1 METSSKIIEKLIE
14 IYGEKIKLREGNYYF
29 YTHYQYSLP
38 IPLEIKDNC
47 VEFHSSDILDYVSGR
62 VVRMLCNKYGIIEKD
77 DYKNHC
83 YMVIDTLDEIA
94 IKAKVGKFLT
104 AVMSAYIFNENID
117 IIEIYKNDEEFI
129 MDRYGKIKTDMNK
142 VKGYLLENKWTQ
154 NIKDIE
160 KGFEVETV
168 LADEKGKPFKVL
180 VTDEDTGVYV
190 STNHNY
196 KKLLKMKDA
205 ESVLG
210 YFKCE
215 FFEELNRFECQLKL
229 EDSVEYFIEFI
240 ITILLIAENI
250 PAFQVTI
257 ESGEYN

>member
-1 METSSKIIEKLIE
+1 MIGSAIINKLTNIYTKQIE
-14 IYGEKIKLREGNYYF
+14 YREGDYYF
-29 YTHYQYSLP
+29 YAHYQDLLP

-62 VVRMLCNKYGIIEKD
+62 VVRMLCNKYGILEKD

-83 YMVIDTLDEIA
+83 YIVVDTLDEIA

-104 AVMSAYIFNENID
+104 AVMSAYIFNERKE
-117 IIEIYKNDEEFI
+117 IIETYKNEEEFI
-129 MDRYGKIKTDMNK
+129 MSRYSKISLDMNK
-142 VKGYLLENKWTQ
+142 VKNYLSENYWAQ

-196 KKLLKMKDA
+196 KKLLKMKDI

-210 YFKCE
+210 YFYCE
-215 FFEELNRFECQLKL
+215 YYEKFNRFECQLLSANEIKI
-229 EDSVEYFIEFI
+229 YIEFI
-240 ITILLIAENI
+240 ISVLLIAENI
-250 PAFQVTI
+250 PAFQVAI
-257 ESGEYN
+257 ECEE

>member
-1 METSSKIIEKLIE
+1 MIGSAIINKLKE
-14 IYGEKIKLREGNYYF
+14 IYSKQIEYREGNYYF
-29 YTHYQYSLP
+29 YVHYQYLLP

-47 VEFHSSDILDYVSGR
+47 VEFHSSDLLDYVSAS
-62 VVRMLCNKYGIIEKD
+62 VVRMLCNKYGILED
-77 DYKNHC
+77 NDYKNHC
-83 YMVIDTLDEIA
+83 YIVIDTLDEIA

-104 AVMSAYIFNENID
+104 AVMSAYIFNENIE

-142 VKGYLLENKWTQ
+142 VKGCLLENKWAQ

-160 KGFEVETV
+160 KGFEVKTV

-180 VTDEDTGVYV
+180 VTDEDTGVYI

-210 YFKCE
+210 YFRCE
-215 FFEELNRFECQLKL
+215 YFEKFNRFECQLKL

-250 PAFQVTI
+250 LAFQVTI
-257 ESGEYN
+257 GNEE